1 MFAKDIEKSIYDS
14 QQSLEVLKTLKG
26 DIEAYAKVLTVD
38 DVLDLIDQRIYAA
51 TRQERSHVLA
61 FKLDSYLPR
70 QIKAAMVNT

>member
-51 TRQERSHVLA
+51 SRNERSNILA
-61 FKLDSYLPR
+61 FKLDAHLPHQTR
-70 QIKAAMVNT
+70 AAMLNT